1 MKQQQ
6 KHHQHWRGLIQK
18 QPKGMFSLGTRARLK
33 EKQK

>member
-6 KHHQHWRGLIQK
+6 HWRGMIQK